1 MVEKKTNQTNNY
13 LCYFTTIKL
22 FSAQKRMTWSM
33 INKQD
38 QLNASKDAY
47 SNQKYKITQ
56 DFGKIKTKVKKK
68 KESLSLNSTYLISLH
83 PFMTKVVNTLKF

>member
-1 MVEKKTNQTNNY
+1 M
-13 LCYFTTIKL
+13 

-47 SNQKYKITQ
+47 SNQKYKIIQ
-56 DFGKIKTKVKKK
+56 DFEKIKTKVKKK
-68 KESLSLNSTYLISLH
+68 
-83 PFMTKVVNTLKF
+83 